1 MSIPVFPVFK
11 QNNKPQ
17 NKWFKIKD
25 DTFYSE
31 SISCQLSTGS
41 HGDIDISLDLNK
53 YPNYRKY
60 FYDLF
65 DKMYNANTGQHG
77 YKKDY
82 IFDIITPHWRGIGC
96 SIKSMDINTN
106 GLLNLDIRC
115 DYIQQENIQDRR
127 DNLIDDILN
136 ETSDKKNDIN

>member
-1 MSIPVFPVFK
+1 MSIPVLK

-17 NKWFKIKD
+17 SKWFKIKD

-31 SISCQLSTGS
+31 SISCQLSIGS
-41 HGDIDISLDLNK
+41 HSDIDISLDLNK
-53 YPNYRKY
+53 YTNYRKY

-65 DKMYNANTGQHG
+65 DKMYNANTGSTFTF
-77 YKKDY
+77 KKDY

-115 DYIQQENIQDRR
+115 DYIDMENIQERR
-127 DNLIDDILN
+127 ENILNDILN
-136 ETSDKKNDIN
+136 ETSDKKNI